1 MQNNESPRQKIVF
14 TIGAKLIILNAL
26 LLVATIATLM
36 WITTRDLTR
45 DNIALIQQNNA
56 EAALSLSTQ
65 SRELL
70 SHLYEKTYTWGKV
83 ALGTDAQQNAVLSL
97 ESDPDFLG
105 VIAVVKSENGSHS
118 VAKEILNPNLSNL
131 FQKDSFLTQ
140 YSNTPDFSW
149 GPEALA
155 GDLRIAAFNFQDLGP
170 VLALSFPVGEVGKAN
185 ELVLVGL
192 LKQAKILNIFSKFE
206 SSTAFLVD
214 KHGKLIAHPNAE
226 RVAKKEDMAKI
237 PAVKKFLEGNSTN
250 ETFQYKKPDTQ
261 EAVLGAFNAVG
272 VAGMGIV
279 IEVPEAKA
287 FESANN
293 IKKKAIWLSVFILS
307 LSFLFAYL
315 YSETLSRPIA
325 RLSDAAFRI
334 SKGDFKISLAVKGG
348 DEVAHLSDT
357 FNNMAKDLEHRV
369 RVLETFHKFHNKEIA
384 DKLLSGDVNLQ
395 GERKDAVVLFTDL
408 RDFTS
413 LSESITAEEVVE
425 MLNEYMT
432 RMVAIIRSHK
442 GIVDKFVGDAIMA
455 VWGIPEGTEDDARN
469 AVKACLAMRADLEK
483 LNQERAKRG
492 QNPLKMGM
500 GLNRGEVIAGN
511 IGSSEKMEYTVIGDP
526 VNVASRVESMT
537 KTYETDILISKNV
550 KESVEGEFSFEACG
564 NTHVK
569 GKSEAIEL
577 FKVSGRS
584 ISDEATQIGKAA

>member
-1 MQNNESPRQKIVF
+1 MQNNGAKSQKIVF
-14 TIGAKLIILNAL
+14 SIGAKLISLNAL

-56 EAALSLSTQ
+56 EAALALSNQ
-65 SRELL
+65 SRELF
-70 SHLYEKTYTWGKV
+70 SNVFEKTYTWGKI
-83 ALGTDAQQNAVLSL
+83 ALSSELDYSKTLSL

-105 VIAVVKSENGSHS
+105 VIVLKKSETASYE
-118 VAKEILNPNLSNL
+118 VVKEILNPLNASL
-131 FQKDSFLTQ
+131 FQKDSFEQ
-140 YSNTPDFSW
+140 QFKSAADFSW
-149 GPEALA
+149 NPQSPA
-155 GDLRIAAFNFQDLGP
+155 GDLRIAGFNFQDIGP
-170 VLALSFPVGEVGKAN
+170 TLAFAFPVGETGKSD
-185 ELVLVGL
+185 EILFVGL
-192 LKQAKILNIFSKFE
+192 LKQSKLLAMFSKFE

-214 KHGKLIAHPNAE
+214 KHGKLLAHPTLE
-226 RVAKKEDMAKI
+226 RVTKKEDMRSI
-237 PAVKKFLEGNSTN
+237 PAVARFLEGKSSN
-250 ETFQYKKPDTQ
+250 ETFQYKKAGSQ
-261 EAVLGAFNAVG
+261 EGMLGAFNAVG
-272 VAGMGIV
+272 MAGMGIV

-293 IKKKAIWLSVFILS
+293 ITKRAIWLSVFILS

-325 RLSDAAFRI
+325 RLSAAAFKI
-334 SKGDFKISLAVKGG
+334 ANGDFKISLNVKGG
-348 DEVAHLSDT
+348 DEVAHLSET

-369 RVLETFHKFHNKEIA
+369 RVIETFHKFHNKEIA

-395 GERKDAVVLFTDL
+395 GERKEAVVLFTDL

-413 LSESITAEEVVE
+413 MSESVTAEEVVE

-432 RMVAIIRSHK
+432 RMVAIIRAHK

-455 VWGIPEGTEDDARN
+455 VWGIPEGTPNDVHN
-469 AVKACLAMRADLEK
+469 AVSACLAMRADLEK
-483 LNQERAKRG
+483 LNQERMKRG
-492 QNPLKMGM
+492 KEALKMGM

-550 KESVEGEFSFEACG
+550 MECVENEFEFEACG

-577 FKVSGRS
+577 YKVTGKKNT
-584 ISDEATQIGKAA
+584 DEITQIDRAA